1 MKLDETFAN
10 EVKKV
15 GNGDNSREYKFAID
29 KELQEVSR
37 ALEDR
42 YEFENCLKKYGR
54 AKVALCVAATI
65 MANDYRFEAPQITWA
80 RAVMSLWTN
89 IRFVESAH
97 INIHPAILASNS
109 ASLRMVTVTD

>member
-1 MKLDETFAN
+1 MKLDGVFAR
-10 EVKKV
+10 EIEKV
-15 GNGDNSREYKFAID
+15 GNGDGSREYKFAFD
-29 KELQEVSR
+29 KEIREVSR

-65 MANDYRFEAPQITWA
+65 LANDYRFEAPQIAWA
-80 RAVMSLWTN
+80 GAVMNLWTN

-109 ASLRMVTVTD
+109 SSLRRVTITD